1 MGREFDR
8 AQRVAQEIQKKISI
22 ILYRRIK
29 DPRIKTVTISGIKV
43 SRDLQY
49 AKIFVTFLNMSNLED
64 KIDDIKNGIHVL
76 NGDMSK
82 RIRSLLGK
90 SMSLRIIPKL
100 TFFYDN
106 SLVEGIKM
114 NNLLKKIIHNDKQ
127 RRKHYIKSKTN
138 EA

>member
-1 MGREFDR
+1 MVKEFDR

-49 AKIFVTFLNMSNLED
+49 AKVFVTFFNMLNIEN
-64 KIDDIKNGIHVL
+64 KIDDIKNGIYVL

-90 SMSLRIIPKL
+90 SMSLRIVPKL

-114 NNLLKKIIHNDKQ
+114 NNLLKKIIHDDKQ
-127 RRKHYIKSKTN
+127 RSKNNIIKEQN
-138 EA
+138 